1 MANNPYLPFR
11 APILSKTRQTAA
23 DWTYRLGCSLHP
35 APGQFVEVSLPGV
48 GECPISI
55 SDFTSDSVELTIRRV
70 GKVTDSLS
78 RQEETDYL
86 YLRGPYGHGFPLEQ
100 FAGRHL
106 IIAAG
111 GTGLAPVKS
120 VIRHFAEKPGALA
133 ELTVLAG
140 FKSPED
146 ILFRPELENWGRSF
160 NVQVTVDQVP
170 CASDPNPA
178 GTEEYPQGN
187 GEYPGGQAHLT
198 GLNPAGR
205 PWPGHVGLITALIP
219 DLTIPSP
226 ANAVAIVVG
235 PPAMMKFT
243 CAELLRRGLKE
254 EQVWV
259 SLERRMSCGLGKCGH
274 CRVGSTH
281 VCLDG
286 PVFNYAKARKL
297 VD

>member
-1 MANNPYLPFR
+1 MSNNPYLPFR
-11 APILSKTRQTAA
+11 APILSKTRQTAV
-23 DWTYRLGCSLHP
+23 DWTYHIGCSLNP
-35 APGQFVEVSLPGV
+35 VPGQFVEVSLPGV

-55 SDFTSDSVELTIRRV
+55 SDFTPDSVELTIRRV
-70 GKVTDSLS
+70 GKVTENLS
-78 RQEETDYL
+78 RLEEADYL
-86 YLRGPYGHGFPLEQ
+86 YLRGPYGQGFPLEQ

-120 VIRHFAEKPGALA
+120 VIRHFAERPETLA
-133 ELTVLAG
+133 GLTILAG

-146 ILFRPELENWGRSF
+146 ILFRPELESWSRSF
-160 NVQVTVDQVP
+160 DVQVTVDQVCDVP
-170 CASDPNPA
+170 VPS
-178 GTEEYPQGN
+178 
-187 GEYPGGQAHLT
+187 
-198 GLNPAGR
+198 
-205 PWPGHVGLITALIP
+205 PGHVGLITALIP
-219 DLTIPSP
+219 DLAIPSP
-226 ANAVAIVVG
+226 TNTRAIVVG

-254 EQVWV
+254 DQIWV